1 MKFNHKL
8 CCKILIYFL
17 LINVYFV
24 NSLEYS
30 SCNKLWG
37 VTQDANGKM
46 LYKVGMYMCVE
57 DPYDIYKNAYSS
69 TGPTPLLQNNLL
81 PNPIK
86 SNVSFLLNDTNVT
99 SSINA
104 TNVTLTTVNNITN
117 ATLTRYNN
125 ITNVTLITAKNIT
138 NATSSNNLTNAT
150 KIFNNTNV
158 TYSRNYTN
166 TTLTINN
173 STNISPLINK
183 NNSENISY
191 PTSLRVSNPKSLD
204 QPEQLK
210 KTNTLTTII
219 IIISAIIGNFL
230 ICGVV
235 IRIKYKR
242 KIKEISNKQK
252 KIIQPQQK
260 EVLKP
265 HSDINDGKK
274 TPYIKRNQSK
284 IKKGLKQKRPHQP
297 ALTVDTKDIKQ
308 RRNLKLNHNAL
319 TPNTQH
325 ILDESKKSVQHWYEK
340 TFPKDIKP
348 NNHLPPISRVHPL
361 NNNTTN
367 KGKPKDGRVR
377 ELIKQ
382 KELSIREIQS
392 GKTKTKMTNNSFAK

>member
-117 ATLTRYNN
+117 ATLTTVNNITNATLTRYNN

-150 KIFNNTNV
+150 KIFNNTNKL
-158 TYSRNYTN
+158 TDDMCKIIYS
-166 TTLTINN
+166 
-173 STNISPLINK
+173 SISDLINL
-183 NNSENISY
+183 E
-191 PTSLRVSNPKSLD
+191 
-204 QPEQLK
+204 
-210 KTNTLTTII
+210 
-219 IIISAIIGNFL
+219 
-230 ICGVV
+230 
-235 IRIKYKR
+235 
-242 KIKEISNKQK
+242 KIN
-252 KIIQPQQK
+252 
-260 EVLKP
+260 
-265 HSDINDGKK
+265 
-274 TPYIKRNQSK
+274 
-284 IKKGLKQKRPHQP
+284 
-297 ALTVDTKDIKQ
+297 
-308 RRNLKLNHNAL
+308 
-319 TPNTQH
+319 
-325 ILDESKKSVQHWYEK
+325 
-340 TFPKDIKP
+340 
-348 NNHLPPISRVHPL
+348 
-361 NNNTTN
+361 
-367 KGKPKDGRVR
+367 
-377 ELIKQ
+377 
-382 KELSIREIQS
+382 
-392 GKTKTKMTNNSFAK
+392 